1 MPCLTTQTVAMHIL
15 ALTGASASLSVAVL
29 AGSRC
34 LWQNLPARHSEACLD
49 VADALLA
56 EAGIDL
62 PQLDA
67 IAFGEGPGSFTGVR
81 LACALA
87 QGLAL
92 ATDLPLCPVGDL
104 AALAWLALQ
113 DSPAPLV
120 AVAMDARQGELYWGL
135 FAAASAQEGA
145 ILPLQ
150 PIALL
155 QPRQAMLPGPGPW
168 LAAGDGWALPSL
180 DHLPVQRPNPLV
192 TAVRADATA
201 QLARHAVAQGHLIS
215 ATEAMP
221 VYLRPDP
228 LQREAA
234 QS

>member
-1 MPCLTTQTVAMHIL
+1 MRIL

-49 VADALLA
+49 VVDALLA

-62 PQLDA
+62 AQLDA

-92 ATDLPLCPVGDL
+92 ATDLPLCPISDL
-104 AALAWLALQ
+104 AALAWLALE
-113 DSPAPLV
+113 DTSAPLV

-135 FAAASAQEGA
+135 FAAVSEQEG
-145 ILPLQ
+145 IIQTIQPL
-150 PIALL
+150 ALL
-155 QPRQAMLPGPGPW
+155 QPRQVMLPGPGPW
-168 LAAGDGWALPSL
+168 LAAGDGWALPGL
-180 DHLPVQRPNPLV
+180 DHLPAQRPHPMV

-201 QLARHAVAQGHLIS
+201 QLARHAIIQGQLVS
-215 ATEAMP
+215 ATEATP

-234 QS
+234 QP